1 MRRLLPAHTA
11 RRVTA
16 AASMAPM
23 DSAFTKVPT
32 DGSPMAKERMT
43 PVQNPRVP
51 SDRAA
56 RQMVDSTWR

>member
-1 MRRLLPAHTA
+1 
-11 RRVTA
+11 
-16 AASMAPM
+16 M